1 VFNLYHSDRIKA
13 WKEFRDQLEVSQ
25 NPHQDVAEF
34 WALAPFVNS
43 YLDPQNP
50 SSWPDPWK
58 LILEGRYDNLA
69 IVLGMLYTLKLT
81 TRFMDTP
88 YEIHMSMP
96 ADEKDRNFFLV
107 MDHSDVLNFEYRRSL
122 KLNDIVEIKSKILCN
137 GITLP

>member
-1 VFNLYHSDRIKA
+1 MFNLYHSDRIKA

-25 NPHQDVAEF
+25 NPYQDVAEF
-34 WALAPFVNS
+34 WAFAPFVNS

-69 IVLGMLYTLKLT
+69 ITLGMLYTLKLT

-96 ADEKDRNFFLV
+96 LNEKDQNFFLV
-107 MDHSDVLNFEYRRSL
+107 MAHSDVLNFEYKKSL
-122 KLNDIVEIKSKILCN
+122 KLVDLPKIESKMLCD
-137 GITLP
+137 GIHLQ